1 MQLSSRILTA
11 LAVLI
16 LAVTVVAVRAGSPGT
31 LDAATGT
38 IDVVN
43 VGTCYTTSTDV
54 FGLGD
59 CDDGDEDGT
68 FDLVANDNDPGEISE
83 VGTVDATYSFDPIT
97 AADSPRGIL
106 KNADL
111 IKVSIEDTGRD
122 KRTPVLLRVG
132 PAPTTISAEDY
143 EKITATYKNIAIKAD
158 DDRAADPD
166 ATPPVT
172 DEDVIDDLARII
184 GGSPVT
190 ADIVVTTTDADGD
203 VTYNVAD
210 DMYWGDSAS
219 AYAENPGPN
228 TGLGGSNTPPG
239 PVPGNE
245 GLKIQINPADADGE
259 TANGVQTAVQYL
271 PMHSG
276 DSAAFK
282 FYGWIDANADDAQAT
297 DGSEPF
303 GELGTALQ
311 PDEDQGSGRNIDDVG
326 EPVAP
331 WLTVA
336 VLDANA
342 VLQYVVYHTSERE
355 VLAGG
360 RKLGDYNGTNNPA
373 LDMQPAFTADEGA
386 NTDPP
391 TDDVALKVQAKA
403 DGNVTIQDLWL
414 METGRFTGRYE
425 GYLRLTDPDGDGGG
439 ENVQTD
445 WGLQLDD
452 ATDESLDGAAVLGV
466 QSGPVVIEY
475 QDTDGKSRALP
486 IDIDTVPPTVQV
498 DVPAHASRGRDT
510 TPAFAGAYSD
520 ADSGLRED
528 SFRLYV
534 DNSNDKDETGGHD
547 ETNNLALDLTV
558 DQVEDPSG
566 YVANEPKPIRSTDEY
581 EGYVDGEDQFG
592 VLEHGEIY
600 DLEDDDDI
608 EHIEGDRHDDGSAT
622 GTFSDSVRIRITV
635 KDANGIDREV
645 EEYNNTIDFHA
656 LVADVAGN
664 VGFSD
669 SDDSGPRLINDYG
682 KTPGDDDPPKPGK
695 YNVLGSYARHIF
707 FLDEKE
713 PEVQAGKTVT
723 GFYGINDSKK
733 PAVNRSGILIAFDG
747 AVDADTVGVDT
758 FDVTLDPETGQSSGS
773 QARVVDTTV
782 NGSSVYLLLGEELAS
797 SATPNLK
804 IASGKSISDP
814 AGNNLSSGGDL
825 TGGNETAIEVN
836 DGIAPI
842 LTVALS
848 GGSGTGEG
856 NEGPDKLTNK
866 AITVIIESDEE
877 IQTTPAIT
885 AVCSNIA
892 WTVGTGKD
900 AVTNELADYTSAR
913 SGGRDTATADFDK
926 SQFRCGDGDATD
938 ETLGQQQVRSFSRPG
953 LVWEFE
959 WQNFEEPKKLPDG
972 KIAVVAYGRD
982 RKSYTNLDDEKTYNW
997 GVVTAEFN
1005 LDTAKPTLDES
1016 STPGE
1021 KEVVTETRPFILLN
1035 FNDKSSVTVE
1045 KFALDGTEQEVTTL
1059 GVRRYLYWPE
1069 SMSIDGHAYVVEAV
1083 DAAGNPSGPIER
1095 TFTVAARK
1103 DFALKLIAGWNAV
1116 SVPANPIDPTIGSV
1130 FTKDVVDMVA
1140 AWDASDPEKP
1150 WSIATRMEGEWS
1162 THDEFATLTRI
1173 TARYGYW
1180 VHAQGFVTQRV
1191 ALVGK
1196 SNRESAD
1203 LVPADLVEIPTLP
1216 GWNFVGVID
1225 QEGDQTQEHFGK
1237 VLETGGEMVKANS
1250 YLGKHAVKSYT
1261 WDAIRSRFD
1270 LLEGDD
1276 DVEIGQGIWVYF
1288 GEGIAP

>member
-1 MQLSSRILTA
+1 MQLSSRILAA

-16 LAVTVVAVRAGSPGT
+16 LAVAVVAVRAGSPGT
-31 LDAATGT
+31 VEAATGT

-59 CDDGDEDGT
+59 CDDGDGNQS
-68 FDLVANDNDPGEISE
+68 DLAGFNLGANDNDPGEISE
-83 VGTVDATYSFDPIT
+83 VGTVDATYSFDPKT

-111 IKVSIEDTGRD
+111 IKISIEDTGRD

-132 PAPTTISAEDY
+132 DASTELIAAQYAVVTE
-143 EKITATYKNIAIKAD
+143 TYKNIGIDAQKYVAEDLDTTEID
-158 DDRAADPD
+158 LVEAADRGD
-166 ATPPVT
+166 N
-172 DEDVIDDLARII
+172 
-184 GGSPVT
+184 T
-190 ADIVVTTTDADGD
+190 ADTVVEFTDADG
-203 VTYNVAD
+203 VKTYHLAD

-219 AYAENPGPN
+219 AYAENPGED
-228 TGLGGSNTPPG
+228 TGLGGVGG
-239 PVPGNE
+239 PAPGNE
-245 GLKIQINPADADGE
+245 GLKIQINPDD
-259 TANGVQTAVQYL
+259 TDDDVDGVQTAVQYL

-276 DSAAFK
+276 DGAAFK
-282 FYGWIDANADDAQAT
+282 FYGFIDANDSNT
-297 DGSEPF
+297 LDGQETFQDLSS
-303 GELGTALQ
+303 ALE
-311 PDEDQGSGRNIDDVG
+311 PDEDQGSGRNSDDVG

-360 RKLGDYNGTNNPA
+360 RKLGDYDGTNNPA

-386 NTDPP
+386 DTDPP

-403 DGNVTIQDLWL
+403 DGNVTTQDLWL

-439 ENVQTD
+439 ESVRTD

-475 QDTDGKSRALP
+475 QDTDGKPRTLP
-486 IDIDTVPPTVQV
+486 ITIDTVPPTVQI
-498 DVPAHASRGRDT
+498 DLPAHDSRGRDT

-534 DNSNDKDETGGHD
+534 DNFNDKNESGGD
-547 ETNNLALDLTV
+547 DDGNNTLALDLTV
-558 DQVEDPSG
+558 DEADDPSG
-566 YVANEPKPIRSTDEY
+566 YVAKTPVAIRSTDDY
-581 EGYVDGEDQFG
+581 KGYVEGEGQFG
-592 VLEHGEIY
+592 VLEHTKIY
-600 DLEDDDDI
+600 GLEDSKTDI
-608 EHIEGDRHDDGSAT
+608 LHIEGDRHADGSAT
-622 GTFSDSVRIRITV
+622 GTFSDSVRIRLL
-635 KDANGIDREV
+635 DADGEIS
-645 EEYNNTIDFHA
+645 EYNNTIDFHA

-682 KTPGDDDPPKPGK
+682 KAPDDDDVRKTGK
-695 YNVLGSYARHIF
+695 YNVLGWYARHIF
-707 FLDEKE
+707 HLDEKE

-733 PAVNRSGILIAFDG
+733 PALNRSGILIAFDG
-747 AVDADTVGVDT
+747 AVDADTVGKDT
-758 FDVTLDPETGQSSGS
+758 FDVTLDPETGQSTGA
-773 QARVVDTTV
+773 QAQVIDTTV
-782 NGSSVYLLLGEELAS
+782 NGSSVYLLLGAELAS
-797 SATPNLK
+797 NATPNLK
-804 IASGKSISDP
+804 IASGKSITDP
-814 AGNNLSSGGDL
+814 AGNKLSSGGDL
-825 TGGNETAIEVN
+825 TGDNETAIEVN
-836 DGIAPI
+836 DGIAPK
-842 LTVALS
+842 LTVTLS
-848 GGSGTGEG
+848 GGSGSGEG

-892 WTVGTGKD
+892 WTV
-900 AVTNELADYTSAR
+900 TNADGDSETKELGDYTGAR
-913 SGGRDTATADFDK
+913 SGGRDKATADFDK
-926 SQFRCGDGDATD
+926 SPFRCGDGDDTD
-938 ETLGQQQVRSFSRPG
+938 ETFQQQQVRSFSRPG

-959 WQNFEEPKKLPDG
+959 WQNFEEPKMLPDG
-972 KIAVVAYGRD
+972 KVTVVAYGRD
-982 RKSYTNLDDEKTYNW
+982 RKSYTDLSDVKRYNW

-1005 LDTAKPTLDES
+1005 LDTEKPKLDES

-1021 KEVVTETRPFILLN
+1021 GETVTETRPFILLN
-1035 FNDKSSVTVE
+1035 FNDKSSVTVDA
-1045 KFALDGTEQEVTTL
+1045 FALDGTEQEVTTL
-1059 GVRRYLYWPE
+1059 DVRRFLYWPE
-1069 SMSIDGHAYVVEAV
+1069 SMSIGGHVYVVKAV
-1083 DAAGNPSGPIER
+1083 DGAGNESGPIES

-1130 FTKDVVDMVA
+1130 FTEDVVDMVA

-1162 THDEFATLTRI
+1162 THDEFATLTKI

-1237 VLETGGEMVKANS
+1237 ALETGGSPVDANS
-1250 YLGKHAVKSYT
+1250 YLGKYAVKSYT

-1270 LLEGDD
+1270 LLEGDN